1 MLKRT
6 VQNIALCLIALLSSA
21 HADTSLPELGGGY
34 SAISS
39 EQEYQ
44 LGEAWARMLR
54 GNGRLY
60 EDAQVTQYLEELTWK
75 LVTYSELSD
84 RRLQIIVVDN
94 PTLNAFAVPGG
105 IIGIHAGLLLY
116 AENEAQL
123 ASVLAHELAHL
134 SQRHF
139 ASQLEEQRRN
149 HPVMLASILASILV
163 AAADPQAGVAAI
175 QSSLAASVSSRL
187 AFSRQNEREA
197 DYIGMQ
203 TLAAS
208 GYDPNAMPDMF
219 AQIQQTTR
227 FSRTPPE
234 FLLTHPITQARIAES
249 QNRAARLPE
258 GKRNSNTLD
267 FNLVKARIQAHYADK
282 PEELYAH
289 YQAEKDQDNDSLRY
303 ALAYSAME
311 LKKFDEAK
319 QYQQAFSEPFKQQ
332 LASRLLAAEL
342 LMQQEQFSAA
352 NEQLQSLHQL
362 YPDSQAV
369 SFLYAE
375 SLTKSGQAAQAVK
388 IYRNYLNNHPR
399 DSRAW
404 YLLAEA
410 YGLAGDI
417 VGVHEAR
424 IEFFLLTANVD
435 RALQQI
441 DFALR
446 EPQLSDYEKAR
457 FEQQKEEALQVRES
471 LKMDF

>member
-1 MLKRT
+1 MFKRT
-6 VQNIALCLIALLSSA
+6 LRNIGLSLIMLFSHAYAESA
-21 HADTSLPELGGGY
+21 LPELGGGY
-34 SAISS
+34 SVISS
-39 EQEYQ
+39 EQEHQ

-75 LVTYSELSD
+75 LVTYSELTD

-163 AAADPQAGVAAI
+163 AVADPEAGVAAM
-175 QSSLAASVSSRL
+175 QSSMAASVSSRL

-208 GYDPNAMPDMF
+208 GYDPKAMPDMF

-234 FLLTHPITQARIAES
+234 FLLTHPITQSRIAES
-249 QNRAARLPE
+249 QNRAARLPS
-258 GKRNSNTLD
+258 GKHSSNTLE
-267 FNLVKARIQAHYADK
+267 FNLIKARIQAHYADK
-282 PEELYAH
+282 PEQLYAH
-289 YQAEKDQDNDSLRY
+289 YQAETDQNNDSLRY
-303 ALAYSAME
+303 ALSYSAMQ

-319 QYQQAFSEPFKQQ
+319 QYQQAFSDAFKQQ
-332 LASRLLAAEL
+332 LAGRILAAEL
-342 LMQQEQFSAA
+342 LMQQEKYQQALEPLKA
-352 NEQLQSLHQL
+352 LHQL
-362 YPDSQAV
+362 YPDNQAV
-369 SFLYAE
+369 SFMYAE
-375 SLTKSGQAAQAVK
+375 SLTKAGQAAQAVK
-388 IYRNYLNNHPR
+388 IYRNYLNDHPL

-417 VGVHEAR
+417 VGVHQAR

-446 EPQLSDYEKAR
+446 EPQLSEYEKAR
-457 FEQQKEEALQVRES
+457 FEQQKSEALEVRES